1 MDKKPII
8 SKGTL
13 GFLLVLL
20 GVLLIVPFFT
30 SNYIIGVGIT
40 IFFFAYFGSCWNLI
54 GGYGGQV
61 SWCHSAFVAIGAYTS
76 LLMYVYLGVSPLISI
91 FVSILIA
98 LVGATIIGKVSFRY
112 RGPFFSITTIAFGE
126 IMRVALLYF
135 NQFTGGSAGKPF
147 LIPVKIT

>member
-40 IFFFAYFGSCWNLI
+40 IFFFAYFGSCWNPEVTAGRFRGAIAPLLP
-54 GGYGGQV
+54 
-61 SWCHSAFVAIGAYTS
+61 SA
-76 LLMYVYLGVSPLISI
+76 P
-91 FVSILIA
+91 
-98 LVGATIIGKVSFRY
+98 
-112 RGPFFSITTIAFGE
+112 
-126 IMRVALLYF
+126 
-135 NQFTGGSAGKPF
+135 
-147 LIPVKIT
+147 IPHC